1 MPFVVRVASGKPG
14 EELRG
19 ISARKAA
26 VAAARKLIAQGVA
39 GVTIMNED
47 GRVYVPEE
55 FRALL
60 ACSFK
65 IFALVRHSAA

>member
-1 MPFVVRVASGKPG
+1 MPFVVRVVSGKPG
-14 EELRG
+14 EESRG

-47 GRVYVPEE
+47 GRVYLPEE
-55 FRALL
+55 FDAFLDEE
-60 ACSFK
+60 K
-65 IFALVRHSAA
+65 

>member
-1 MPFVVRVASGKPG
+1 MPFVVRVVSGKQG
-14 EELRG
+14 EEFRG

-26 VAAARKLIAQGVA
+26 VAAARKLIAQGIE

-55 FRALL
+55 FDALL
-60 ACSFK
+60 DDEEGRGK
-65 IFALVRHSAA
+65 SA